1 MGLVPLVTSSFF
13 AKALFSKCFRPLA
26 RKAGVFKFLQFAM
39 RFFENASMTAT
50 SFPGSSLYLPGN
62 EVAVAEEIKLRRVL
76 RFLLCGMRATSI
88 QNYDIQ

>member
-1 MGLVPLVTSSFF
+1 MEDGASAASDVIVFRKS
-13 AKALFSKCFRPLA
+13 CYRPLA